1 MSEHLEARL
10 NGSLRQGIDLVQ
22 ARTVAWEVYAAAWNL
37 SDALPREVV
46 EARAEQHAR
55 FTEVLMDQFSVWND
69 AEALDA
75 ARVYIQQ
82 ALGSPFQASFLC
94 PGSDWADRE
103 VLTYLAKWKSMVPA
117 HVTEGLQMMRLG
129 RTEPPYS
136 EGWHGIID
144 SYAGSALADMIGPL
158 SSDIAPTRHRVVLL
172 IPFPDASSYYSS
184 STGRPKYPR
193 LIVR

>member
-1 MSEHLEARL
+1 VQIH
-10 NGSLRQGIDLVQ
+10 QGCAFFGGLPLGAIQ
-22 ARTVAWEVYAAAWNL
+22 HS
-37 SDALPREVV
+37 SDNSFAVHY
-46 EARAEQHAR
+46 HANAVHHD
-55 FTEVLMDQFSVWND
+55 FT

-136 EGWHGIID
+136 EAWHGIID

-158 SSDIAPTRHRVVLL
+158 SSDIAPTRHRVVPL

>member
-1 MSEHLEARL
+1 
-10 NGSLRQGIDLVQ
+10 
-22 ARTVAWEVYAAAWNL
+22 
-37 SDALPREVV
+37 
-46 EARAEQHAR
+46 
-55 FTEVLMDQFSVWND
+55 MDQFSVWND

-75 ARVYIQQ
+75 ARVYIKQ

-103 VLTYLAKWKSMVPA
+103 VLTNLAEWKSMIPG

-136 EGWHGIID
+136 EAWHQIIA

-158 SSDIAPTRHRVVLL
+158 SSDIAPTRLRVVPL

-184 STGRPKYPR
+184 SSGRPKYPR